1 LNCIIFN
8 INFSLKQNNLKLKNE
23 EVKQMEKLVEANQQ
37 KTSTLS
43 SQLDEVNMMN
53 SQLALQ
59 NTDAKR
65 RIMSIDLVN
74 KKYYL

>member
-1 LNCIIFN
+1 MNCIIFN

>member
-1 LNCIIFN
+1 
-8 INFSLKQNNLKLKNE
+8 
-23 EVKQMEKLVEANQQ
+23 MEKLVEANQQ

-43 SQLDEVNMMN
+43 NQLDEVNMIN
-53 SQLALQ
+53 SQLAFQ